1 MIFIARQGDPF
12 IPVIMNPFIRSL
24 FLVLSFSWISQMLPA
39 QEFRTWTD
47 STGKYQIDAA
57 FGGVENGN
65 VKLLKRD
72 GSSTMVPFVKFSPAD
87 QQLLRTLVQPQRPAP
102 ATPAVGNA
110 GYGWPTFA
118 GPNGN
123 WTSPDTGL
131 LSEFPADGP
140 KVLWKIPLGTGFSGL
155 VVGNGRLY
163 TVFGRDGRETVGCF
177 DAKTGKEIWA
187 VDSDADFAEGRS
199 HGPRAT
205 PALDGNRLITV
216 GASGQVMCLD
226 AASGKKAWD
235 FNLYGKF
242 SMEPHNEGLSPSPL
256 LDGQN
261 VILCGGKSAFAINK
275 ASGEVAWRALED
287 KWNHST
293 PVFAI
298 IGGKRQLVTLTGHNL
313 VGLDPLDGSELWRA
327 EQRGVNAASPVVGP
341 GGKVFGAAS
350 YGFGCQLVQVSG
362 GSATRVYKRNELA
375 THHATALLHN
385 GYLYGFHDRPGR
397 FKCIELDTGAEQ
409 WEAGPRD
416 MQKGKM
422 VMADG
427 KFFILTESGDLYIVP
442 VSPQQFQST
451 GYARRV
457 LTGQSFTA
465 PTLVG
470 GILYIRTD
478 KEMAAVDLRG

>member
-1 MIFIARQGDPF
+1 MKPAAFLLPCILL
-12 IPVIMNPFIRSL
+12 L
-24 FLVLSFSWISQMLPA
+24 FPSALAA
-39 QEFRTWTD
+39 QEFRIWTD
-47 STGKYQIDAA
+47 SSATYKIDAA
-57 FGGVENGN
+57 FSGAAGTDI
-65 VKLLKRD
+65 KLLKRD
-72 GSSTMVPFVKFSPAD
+72 GSTVVVPFARFSQAD
-87 QQLLRTLVQPQRPAP
+87 QQFLRVLVQPQRPAP
-102 ATPAVGNA
+102 AAPTRGNA
-110 GYGWPTFA
+110 ANGWFTFA

-131 LSEFPADGP
+131 ISEFPADGP
-140 KVLWKIPLGTGFSGL
+140 KVLWKTPLGTGFSGL
-155 VVGNGRLY
+155 VVGGGRVY
-163 TVFGRDGRETVGCF
+163 TVFGRGGQETVGCF
-177 DAKTGKEIWA
+177 DAKTGKEVWA
-187 VDSDADFAEGRS
+187 IDSDADYAQGRS

-205 PALDGNRLITV
+205 PALDGNRLYTV
-216 GASGQVMCLD
+216 GASGHVMCLD
-226 AASGKKAWD
+226 TANGNKAWD
-235 FNLYGKF
+235 FNLHQKF

-256 LDGQN
+256 IDGSN
-261 VILCGGKSAFAINK
+261 VIICGGTAAFAFNK
-275 ASGEVAWRALED
+275 ANGELVWQALED

-293 PVFAI
+293 PVFAT
-298 IGGKRQLVTLTGHNL
+298 IGGKRQLVALTGHNI
-313 VGLDPLDGSELWRA
+313 VGLDPSDGSELWRA

-362 GSATRVYKRNELA
+362 GSATRVYKRNVLS

-397 FKCIELDTGAEQ
+397 FKCIKFDTGEEQ

-427 KFFILTESGDLYIVP
+427 KFFILAESGGLYIAP
-442 VSPQQFQST
+442 VSSQGFQST
-451 GYARRV
+451 AYARGV
-457 LTGQSFTA
+457 LSGQSFTA
-465 PTLVG
+465 PTLVD